1 MSIIIKKEINFCHI
15 LIRRGAM
22 LTTEELKADR
32 KLVNKIDWNMTQEK
46 AIEMYLEWGTG
57 WVRGNDFVSTMG
69 QESIYFV
76 LYDWL
81 KPPRVTLIRRTT
93 AGAEEIAEIEVP
105 EELFIKAWQEDGD
118 RPGVGVH
125 PLNQELKKWV
135 CQAISG
141 PPLDNAVLQKV
152 A

>member
-1 MSIIIKKEINFCHI
+1 
-15 LIRRGAM
+15 M
-22 LTTEELKADR
+22 LTLEELKADR

-57 WVRGNDFVSTMG
+57 WIRRHDFVSTMG

-93 AGAEEIAEIEVP
+93 AGADEIAEVEVP
-105 EELFIKAWQEDGD
+105 ENLFIKAWREDGD

-125 PLNQELKKWV
+125 PLNKELKEWV
-135 CQAISG
+135 CKAIDG
-141 PPLDNAVLQKV
+141 PPLDNAMQK
-152 A
+152 AA

>member
-1 MSIIIKKEINFCHI
+1 
-15 LIRRGAM
+15 M
-22 LTTEELKADR
+22 LSLEDLKADR
-32 KLVNKIDWNMTQEK
+32 DLVNKIDWNMTQEK

-93 AGAEEIAEIEVP
+93 AGAEEIAEVEVP
-105 EELFIKAWQEDGD
+105 ENLFMKAWKEDGD

-125 PLNQELKKWV
+125 ALNRELKEWV
-135 CQAISG
+135 CEALDG
-141 PPLDNAVLQKV
+141 PSIDNSV
-152 A
+152 ALAA

>member
-1 MSIIIKKEINFCHI
+1 
-15 LIRRGAM
+15 M
-22 LTTEELKADR
+22 LTLEELKADR
-32 KLVNKIDWNMTQEK
+32 ELINKIDWDMTQEK

-57 WVRGNDFVSTMG
+57 WVRGHDFVSTMG

-81 KPPRVTLIRRTT
+81 RPTRVTLIRRTT
-93 AGAEEIAEIEVP
+93 AGAEEIAEVKVP
-105 EELFIKAWQEDGD
+105 EDLFLQAWQEDGD

-125 PLNQELKKWV
+125 PLNQQLKEWV
-135 CQAISG
+135 CKAIDG
-141 PPLDNAVLQKV
+141 PPLDNSLSLPQA

>member
-1 MSIIIKKEINFCHI
+1 MMT
-15 LIRRGAM
+15 L
-22 LTTEELKADR
+22 EELRADR

-57 WVRGNDFVSTMG
+57 WIRGHDFVSHMG

-93 AGAEEIAEIEVP
+93 SGADELAEVEVP
-105 EELFIKAWQEDGD
+105 ESLFQKAWQEDGD

-125 PLNQELKKWV
+125 PLNQELKEWV
-135 CQAISG
+135 CKAIDG
-141 PPLDNAVLQKV
+141 PPLENSLQK
-152 A
+152 AA

>member
-1 MSIIIKKEINFCHI
+1 
-15 LIRRGAM
+15 M
-22 LTTEELKADR
+22 LTREELKADR
-32 KLVNKIDWNMTQEK
+32 KLVNEIDWSMTPEK

-57 WVRGNDFVSTMG
+57 WRRGNDFVSTMG

-81 KPPRVTLIRRTT
+81 TPRRVTLIRRTT
-93 AGAEEIAEIEVP
+93 AGAEEIAEVEVP
-105 EELFIKAWQEDGD
+105 QDLFMQAWKEDGD

-125 PLNQELKKWV
+125 SLNHELKEWV
-135 CQAISG
+135 CRTLDGA
-141 PPLDNAVLQKV
+141 PLDNSLTKA

>member
-1 MSIIIKKEINFCHI
+1 
-15 LIRRGAM
+15 M

-32 KLVNKIDWNMTQEK
+32 QLVNKIDWNMTQEK

-81 KPPRVTLIRRTT
+81 RPARVTLIRRTT
-93 AGAEEIAEIEVP
+93 GGAEEIAEVKVP
-105 EELFIKAWQEDGD
+105 EDLFMQAWHEDGD

-125 PLNQELKKWV
+125 PLNKELKEWV
-135 CQAISG
+135 CQAIAG
-141 PPLDNAVLQKV
+141 PPLDHSLSKA

>member
-1 MSIIIKKEINFCHI
+1 
-15 LIRRGAM
+15 M
-22 LTTEELKADR
+22 LTREELKSDR
-32 KLVNKIDWNMTQEK
+32 KLVNKIDWDMTQEK

-57 WVRGNDFVSTMG
+57 WVRGHDFVSTMG

-81 KPPRVTLIRRTT
+81 TPPRVTLIRRTT
-93 AGAEEIAEIEVP
+93 AGAEEIAEVEVP
-105 EELFIKAWQEDGD
+105 EDLFMKAWREDGD

-125 PLNQELKKWV
+125 PLNQELKEWV
-135 CQAISG
+135 CREIAG
-141 PPLDNAVLQKV
+141 PPLDNSLKKA

>member
-1 MSIIIKKEINFCHI
+1 
-15 LIRRGAM
+15 M
-22 LTTEELKADR
+22 LTREELKANR
-32 KLVNKIDWNMTQEK
+32 GLVNKIDWSMTQEK

-57 WVRGNDFVSTMG
+57 WGRGNDFVSTMG

-105 EELFIKAWQEDGD
+105 EDLFIKAWKEDGD

-125 PLNQELKKWV
+125 PLNQELKEWV
-135 CQAISG
+135 CQAING
-141 PPLDNAVLQKV
+141 PPLDNSVMQK
-152 A
+152 AA

>member
-1 MSIIIKKEINFCHI
+1 
-15 LIRRGAM
+15 M
-22 LTTEELKADR
+22 LTLEKLKADR

-57 WVRGNDFVSTMG
+57 WVRGHDFVSTMG
-69 QESIYFV
+69 QESYYFV

-81 KPPRVTLIRRTT
+81 TPPRVTLIRRTT
-93 AGAEEIAEIEVP
+93 AGAEEIAEVEVP
-105 EELFIKAWQEDGD
+105 EDLFMKAWKEDGD

-125 PLNQELKKWV
+125 ALNTELKEWV
-135 CQAISG
+135 CKAIDG
-141 PPLDNAVLQKV
+141 PPLDHSWEIA

>member
-1 MSIIIKKEINFCHI
+1 
-15 LIRRGAM
+15 M
-22 LTTEELKADR
+22 LTLEELKADR
-32 KLVNKIDWNMTQEK
+32 DLVNKIDWNMTQEQ

-69 QESIYFV
+69 QESFYFV

-81 KPPRVTLIRRTT
+81 RPPRVTLIKRTT
-93 AGAEEIAEIEVP
+93 AGADEIAEVEVP
-105 EELFIKAWQEDGD
+105 EDLFMKAWQEDGD

-125 PLNQELKKWV
+125 PLNHELREWV
-135 CQAISG
+135 CKAVDG
-141 PPLDNAVLQKV
+141 PPLDNSMEMA

>member
-1 MSIIIKKEINFCHI
+1 
-15 LIRRGAM
+15 M
-22 LTTEELKADR
+22 LTLQELKADR
-32 KLVNKIDWNMTQEK
+32 KLVNKIDWTMTQEK

-81 KPPRVTLIRRTT
+81 RPWRVTLIRRTT
-93 AGAEEIAEIEVP
+93 AGAEELAEVEVP
-105 EELFIKAWQEDGD
+105 EHLFMRAWKEDGD

-125 PLNQELKKWV
+125 TLNQELKEWV
-135 CQAISG
+135 CQAING
-141 PPLDNAVLQKV
+141 PPLDNSLQN
-152 A
+152 AA

>member
-1 MSIIIKKEINFCHI
+1 MCIFDTDQE
-15 LIRRGAM
+15 GTM
-22 LTTEELKADR
+22 LTLEELKADR
-32 KLVNKIDWNMTQEK
+32 DLVNKIDWNMTQEK

-69 QESIYFV
+69 QESFYFV

-81 KPPRVTLIRRTT
+81 RPPRVTLIKRTT
-93 AGAEEIAEIEVP
+93 AGADEIAEVEVP
-105 EELFIKAWQEDGD
+105 EDLFMKAWQEDGD

-125 PLNQELKKWV
+125 PLNHELREWV
-135 CQAISG
+135 CKAVDG
-141 PPLDNAVLQKV
+141 PSLDNSMEMA

>member
-1 MSIIIKKEINFCHI
+1 
-15 LIRRGAM
+15 M
-22 LTTEELKADR
+22 LTGEELKADR

-57 WVRGNDFVSTMG
+57 WVRGHDFVSTMG

-81 KPPRVTLIRRTT
+81 RPWRVTLIRRTT
-93 AGAEEIAEIEVP
+93 AGAEELAEVEVP
-105 EELFIKAWQEDGD
+105 EHLFMRAWKEDGD

-125 PLNQELKKWV
+125 TLNQELKEWV
-135 CQAISG
+135 CQAING
-141 PPLDNAVLQKV
+141 PPLDNSLQN
-152 A
+152 AA